1 MSGRKRLKPVNDV
14 FIGTGGKIPV
24 QTEFQFEFHDDTEVH
39 GGWFKKNRLFRY
51 ITAGG
56 LSQTRRT
63 TADDLAEYRVKRFWL
78 ILLFLSLVWIVFYFL
93 PCN

>member
-1 MSGRKRLKPVNDV
+1 MNGRKRLKPIHDV
-14 FIGTGGKIPV
+14 FLGKVPV
-24 QTEFQFEFHDDTEVH
+24 QTEFQFEFHDDAEAS

-63 TADDLAEYRVKRFWL
+63 SDDDLADDRARRFWL
-78 ILLFLSLVWIVFYFL
+78 ILLAVSIVWIVFYFM

>member
-1 MSGRKRLKPVNDV
+1 MNGRKRLKPLNDV
-14 FIGTGGKIPV
+14 FVGREWRQPV
-24 QTEFQFEFHDDTEVH
+24 QMEFQFEFGDDAETS

-63 TADDLAEYRVKRFWL
+63 SEDDLTEYRARRFWFV
-78 ILLFLSLVWIVFYFL
+78 LLLASLVWIVFYFM
-93 PCN
+93 PCV